1 MTKYFTTVLLFIV
14 ITSQNFS
21 QNSDTLDRQYFV
33 KRSTVMSAIF
43 PGLGQIHNNK
53 IKPNNIHSHLWWKM
67 PIIYGG
73 LTAATYFFIQNIS
86 EHKIV
91 RNERLSRNDGNPA
104 IDYVDYSNDNLQV
117 IQNIYRK
124 RRDLSFIGILGIYTL
139 QLIDANVE
147 AHLFLFDSSD
157 NLSLNI
163 SFNRSLI
170 SNKRITPLLTM
181 NYQLGKEKTGKRR
194 FYN

>member
-104 IDYVDYSNDNLQV
+104 IDYVDYSNDDLQV

-163 SFNRSLI
+163 SFSRSFI

>member
-1 MTKYFTTVLLFIV
+1 MTKYFTTVFLVIFI
-14 ITSQNFS
+14 TAQFYSQKKDS
-21 QNSDTLDRQYFV
+21 SDRQYFI
-33 KRSTVMSAIF
+33 KRSTIMSAIF

-53 IKPNNIHSHLWWKM
+53 IKPKNIHSHLWWKM

-73 LTAATYFFIQNIS
+73 LTTATYFFIQNLT
-86 EHKIV
+86 EHSIV
-91 RNERLSRNDGNPA
+91 RNERLSRQEGNPA
-104 IDYVDYSNDNLQV
+104 NNYVDYSDDDLQV

-124 RRDLSFIGILGIYTL
+124 RRDLTFIGILGVYTL

-157 NLSLNI
+157 NLSFNI
-163 SFNRSLI
+163 NFFSSFI
-170 SNKRITPLLTM
+170 SNKRITPLITM
-181 NYQLGKEKTGKRR
+181 NYQLGKQKTTKKI

>member
-104 IDYVDYSNDNLQV
+104 IDYVDYSNDDLQV

>member
-21 QNSDTLDRQYFV
+21 QNSDTLGRQYFV
-33 KRSTVMSAIF
+33 KRSTIMSAIF

-73 LTAATYFFIQNIS
+73 LSAATYFFIQNIS
-86 EHKIV
+86 EHTIV

-104 IDYVDYSNDNLQV
+104 NNYVDYSNDDLQV

-163 SFNRSLI
+163 SFTRPFI

-181 NYQLGKEKTGKRR
+181 NYQIGKEKTGKRR

>member
-73 LTAATYFFIQNIS
+73 LSAATYFFIQNIS

-104 IDYVDYSNDNLQV
+104 IDYVDYSNDDLQV

-163 SFNRSLI
+163 SFTRSFI
-170 SNKRITPLLTM
+170 SNKRIAPLLTM
-181 NYQLGKEKTGKRR
+181 NYQIGKEKTGKRR

>member
-73 LTAATYFFIQNIS
+73 LSAATYFFIQNIS

-104 IDYVDYSNDNLQV
+104 IDYVDYSNDDLQV

-163 SFNRSLI
+163 SFTRSFI

-181 NYQLGKEKTGKRR
+181 NYQIGKEKTGKRR

>member
-104 IDYVDYSNDNLQV
+104 IDYVDYSNDDLQV

-163 SFNRSLI
+163 SFTRSFI

-181 NYQLGKEKTGKRR
+181 NYQIGKEKTGKRR

>member
-1 MTKYFTTVLLFIV
+1 
-14 ITSQNFS
+14 
-21 QNSDTLDRQYFV
+21 
-33 KRSTVMSAIF
+33 MSAIF

-73 LTAATYFFIQNIS
+73 LSAATYFFIQNIS

-104 IDYVDYSNDNLQV
+104 IDYVDYSNDDLQV
-117 IQNIYRK
+117 IKNIYRK

-163 SFNRSLI
+163 SFTRSFI

-181 NYQLGKEKTGKRR
+181 NYQIGKEKTGKRR